1 MKSLG
6 VASLHCNGFVPVAFL
21 VISLIILKF
30 ILSQLTNKK
39 KETDMEQVKR
49 RVNKVRTRVMNG
61 VTSTIETVWA
71 IGTSIAGTDV
81 LKIKLNGNRK
91 DL

>member
-1 MKSLG
+1 LN
-6 VASLHCNGFVPVAFL
+6 CNGFVPVAFL
-21 VISLIILKF
+21 VISLIILRF

-39 KETDMEQVKR
+39 KETDMEQVKK

-81 LKIKLNGNRK
+81 LEIEEN
-91 DL
+91 